1 LRDALE
7 QHSEN
12 DLPEKL
18 KLHAAYYFGSL
29 RKAKAALK
37 TDHKLLG
44 GWSKAKNYSDDHS
57 EAQVGQA
64 ARLCI
69 RAP

>member
-1 LRDALE
+1 MAVAEFLRALRDVLE

-29 RKAKAALK
+29 EKRK
-37 TDHKLLG
+37 
-44 GWSKAKNYSDDHS
+44 
-57 EAQVGQA
+57 
-64 ARLCI
+64 
-69 RAP
+69 PP